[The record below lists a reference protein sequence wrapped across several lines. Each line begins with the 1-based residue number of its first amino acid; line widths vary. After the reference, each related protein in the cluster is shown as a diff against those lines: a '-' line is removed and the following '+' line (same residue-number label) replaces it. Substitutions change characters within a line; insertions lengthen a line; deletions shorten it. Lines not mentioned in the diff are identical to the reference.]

1 MPTHNITLV
10 RCAFVSVCATAILLT
25 AAAATAGTAP
35 ADPGGWQDVSI
46 ASHVVFDEPP
56 TGTFE
61 ATGALCPSGSV
72 TDRVVNR
79 QRTGVFINRTFTCAD
94 GSGQFTLQLRIEY
107 DDSTSNWRA
116 IDGVGRYA
124 NILGHGR
131 GQGTAT
137 ETEEDDVIRG
147 VVRL

>member
-1 MPTHNITLV
+1 MPTHHITLV

-25 AAAATAGTAP
+25 TAATSAGTAP

-61 ATGALCPSGSV
+61 ATGPLCPSGTL
-72 TDRVVNR
+72 TDRVVDR
-79 QRTGVFINRTFTCAD
+79 QQTGVFINRTFTCAD
-94 GSGQFTLQLRIEY
+94 GSGQFTLQFRLDY
-107 DDSTSNWRA
+107 SDATSMWRA
-116 IDGVGRYA
+116 IGGDGRYA

-131 GQGTAT
+131 GQGAAT
-137 ETEEDDVIRG
+137 ETEEDDVVSG